1 MGYEFGLAKRIYG
14 VVPGVVI
21 DNKHPEGAYRVK
33 VKFPWIRSTEVGDDA
48 DYESSWARI
57 ISPMAGGGRGFY
69 VLPEVGDEVIVS
81 FVHGDIRYPI
91 VLGATWNDQD
101 KMPVGSTG
109 PKPSGD
115 PLGNDLGIDAAA
127 VDNNA
132 AGGKNNARFFISR
145 SGSTLLFD
153 DTEGK
158 EKITLFTKKG
168 SMLNINDE
176 KDVIA
181 IYDSTKEVYLCL
193 DAANKKISMETKSG
207 DIFMFAKAGKFQVE
221 AKDII
226 TKASAKQEHK
236 AGSSWKQESGSTMNL
251 QAGGTMTLKGGP
263 KIDLN
268 P

>member
-1 MGYEFGLAKRIYG
+1 MGYEFGLSKRIFG
-14 VVPGVVI
+14 VVPGVVM

-33 VKFPWIRSTEVGDDA
+33 VKFPWIRSTDAGDDA
-48 DYESSWARI
+48 DYESSWARVVT
-57 ISPMAGGGRGFY
+57 PMAGGGRGFY
-69 VLPEVGDEVIVS
+69 VMPEVGDEVVVS

-91 VLGATWNDQD
+91 VLGSVWSDAD
-101 KMPVGSTG
+101 KSPVGDKAPKAST
-109 PKPSGD
+109 D
-115 PLGNDLGIDAAA
+115 PMGNDLGISNAAK
-127 VDNNA
+127 DNKA

-145 SGSTLLFD
+145 AGSTMLFD
-153 DTEGK
+153 DTDGK
-158 EKITLFTKKG
+158 EKIAFFTKKG

-181 IYDSTKEVYLCL
+181 VYDHTKEVYLCL
-193 DAANKKISMETKSG
+193 DAKNKKITMETKNG
-207 DIFMFAKAGKFQVE
+207 DIHFYAKNGKFYVE

-236 AGSSWKQESGSTMNL
+236 AGSTWEQKSGSTMKL
-251 QAGGTMTLKGGP
+251 EGGGTVTVKGP